1 MSPLP
6 PITSNARIISSVII
20 FAERPRRCC
29 GFCCAG
35 NGGSCCGTVLGS
47 CGGLRSGEGC
57 VAPFFC
63 TLGRGESVGGFDG
76 CTTRDDGPDLQACSK
91 ALANACTLAKR
102 CCGSLA
108 SAVITTSSALG
119 GIAETFERRDGGG
132 TYIC

>member
-1 MSPLP
+1 MSSLP

-63 TLGRGESVGGFDG
+63 RKRPMEWALSTQPLINDNPECILITGRIRFAFKLFWCHV
-76 CTTRDDGPDLQACSK
+76 CYCSDYLLH
-91 ALANACTLAKR
+91 AL
-102 CCGSLA
+102 
-108 SAVITTSSALG
+108 
-119 GIAETFERRDGGG
+119 
-132 TYIC
+132 